1 MVGTLNGVCQ
11 RDQAALLRPSSSL
24 VELDGRF
31 LFADIKNLEKSF

>member
-1 MVGTLNGVCQ
+1 
-11 RDQAALLRPSSSL
+11 LRPSSSL